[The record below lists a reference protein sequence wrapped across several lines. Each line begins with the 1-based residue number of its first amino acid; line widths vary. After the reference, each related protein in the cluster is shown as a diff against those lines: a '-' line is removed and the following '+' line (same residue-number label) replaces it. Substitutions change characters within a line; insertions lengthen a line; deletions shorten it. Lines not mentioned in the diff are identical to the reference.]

1 MINLGFTK
9 KRLSTAILLATGA
22 ILTGCSN
29 DDNNSALTCE
39 QPQILDQAG
48 TACITPEATAPYAVD
63 LYLKGGF
70 SGWGAEDTYKL
81 IFKKDGYYLDNV
93 EFLAG
98 VPEFKVADA
107 NWTLETSFTVDIDNL
122 AQVVPGTEYTL
133 QTGESAANMSLL
145 ITQAGLYDFKLE
157 AGVDLLHPT
166 FSYAQ
171 DTAPLAYDLYIRGG
185 FNGWSTDNQLK
196 YLGDNIYQVIMKV
209 APGNHEFKLAAS
221 DWSSEWVLNTED
233 PIIAALGTDYTMVS
247 SGPNATFFV
256 TDTGYYKFTVDA
268 SDINAPVLHI
278 IATDGSEGVEVNP
291 HEGRENIQKL
301 TFTTYDAKEEVA
313 TFSAQDTAAQYR
325 SYAQSTTQD
334 LRDPGDGY
342 ILYQE
347 KAGQPTV
354 RTGNLAFDALFSLA
368 VNETEQDSVSE
379 IKDGNYNGG
388 EAIPCDCF
396 ETGAKWHYVW
406 TRDLSYAANLG
417 LALLDPVRVKNSLE
431 FKLSGYRADVSKPDQ
446 AAGDDNGVQI
456 VQDTGSGGS
465 WPISTDR
472 VTWAFGAEKAL
483 QNLTG
488 ETRDAFAVKAY
499 NALINTV
506 ENDRKAAYDSVDG
519 LYNGEQSFLDWREQT
534 YASWIVKDIA
544 SMGSAKALST
554 NAAHYQALT
563 LTAKL
568 AQEQGDPASA
578 TKYQTWADALKAAIN
593 KRFWLEDAGMYSS
606 LTAGHQDLA
615 PLHKFD
621 WLGQSLTIITGIAD
635 TTRANKVLA
644 NYPHSAM
651 GAPVIF
657 PQQPGVAIYHNRAIW
672 PFVTAYGLK
681 AAAKTGNTA
690 VANAAYDTLFRSAAL
705 NLSNM
710 ENLEWLSLK
719 PNLLDFDNP
728 SLSGP
733 VINSQRQLWSVGAY
747 VGMVIEDVFGLST
760 TDTGINLAPFITSK
774 LRKEMF
780 TDSTNLKLQGV
791 NLQGKVINLELVLP
805 AASQDAGYYAVQNVT
820 LNGNAASQSINWAD
834 LDETNTLVITL
845 GDLIAGTTDITKVTA
860 DPISANDPAVFA
872 PTEPVITRV
881 FVTTD
886 SHIAVEF
893 NDTQAGDISYNLY
906 RNGAL
911 VKANIAKGIV
921 TDTITAANGEGSC
934 YALEALFSATKNY
947 SHHSVPVCY
956 GTAQKISVTD
966 IRVNS
971 NISVTSANEI
981 ISEDYLSNWGSTN
994 DSLTVN
1000 DIAITTAG
1008 NYDIQLQYHNNF
1020 NAINLGVTNG
1030 VKWLQVKNGAGE
1042 VVAEGVIQMPHA
1054 AVKNGKKPL
1063 VFSTPLAANLA
1074 VGSYSLEVTDFYNMS
1089 YLASNTTYIASGG
1102 KNGEVNKF
1110 DIAAIRIQP
1119 VAPQAD

>member
-1 MINLGFTK
+1 MKNLRFTK
-9 KRLSTAILLATGA
+9 KRLASAILLAIGA
-22 ILTGCSN
+22 VMAGCSS
-29 DDNNSALTCE
+29 DDNTTLTCE
-39 QPQILDQAG
+39 LPQVLDETQ
-48 TACITPEATAPYAVD
+48 TTCITPEPTAPYAVD

-81 IFKKDGYYLDNV
+81 IFKDNAYYLDNV

-98 VPEFKVADA
+98 IPEFKVADA
-107 NWTLETSFTVDIDNL
+107 NWTLETSFTADIENL
-122 AQVVPGTEYTL
+122 TQVEPGNVYEL
-133 QTGESAANMSLL
+133 QSGDAAANMALL
-145 ITQAGLYDFKLE
+145 IAKEGLYDFKLE
-157 AGVDLLHPT
+157 VGDDPLHPK
-166 FSYAQ
+166 FSYSQ
-171 DTAPLAYDLYIRGG
+171 DVAPLAYDLYIRGG

-196 YLGDNIYQVIMKV
+196 YLGDNIYQVVMKV
-209 APGNHEFKLAAS
+209 APGNHEFKLAAD
-221 DWSSEWVLNTED
+221 DWSSEWVLGED
-233 PIIAALGTDYTMVS
+233 AVTAELDNDYTMI
-247 SGPNATFFV
+247 GGGANASFFV
-256 TDTGYYKFTVDA
+256 TETGYYKFTVDA
-268 SDINAPVLHI
+268 SDAAAPVLHI
-278 IATDGSEGVEVNP
+278 VATDGSEGVEVNP

-301 TFTTYDAKEEVA
+301 SFTTYDAKEEVA
-313 TFSAQDTAAQYR
+313 TFSADDVTAQYR

-342 ILYQE
+342 IIYEE
-347 KAGQPTV
+347 KAGQPTI
-354 RTGNLAFDALFSLA
+354 RTGNLAFDALFSLS

-388 EAIPCDCF
+388 QAIACDCF

-431 FKLSGYRADVSKPDQ
+431 FKLSGYRDGVSKPAQ
-446 AAGDDNGVQI
+446 AAGDDSGLQI

-483 QNLTG
+483 QNLSG
-488 ETRDAFAVKAY
+488 EMRTAFAEKAY
-499 NALINTV
+499 NALLNTV
-506 ENDRKAAYDSVDG
+506 ENDRKAAFDSVDG

-534 YASWIVKDIA
+534 YASWITKDLA

-568 AQEQGDPASA
+568 ATEQGAPTTAA
-578 TKYQTWADALKAAIN
+578 KYQGWADQLKAAIN

-657 PQQPGVAIYHNRAIW
+657 PQQPDVAIYHNRAIW

-681 AAAKTGNTA
+681 AAAQTGNTA
-690 VANAAYDTLFRSAAL
+690 VADAAYQTLLRAAAL

-747 VGMVIEDVFGLST
+747 VGMVIEDVFGVST
-760 TDTGINLAPFITSK
+760 SDQGINLKPFITSN
-774 LRKEMF
+774 LRKEQF
-780 TDSTNLKLQGV
+780 AGSGNLKLQGLT
-791 NLQGKVINLELVLP
+791 LQGKVINLEIVLP
-805 AASQDAGYYAVQNVT
+805 QASADAGYYAVQGVT
-820 LNGNAASQSINWAD
+820 VNGNAATQSIAWAD
-834 LDETNTLVITL
+834 LADTNNIVITL
-845 GDLIAGTTDITKVTA
+845 GDLVAGSSEITKVTA
-860 DPISANDPAVFA
+860 DPLSSNDAAVFA
-872 PTEPVITRV
+872 PKEPLISRV
-881 FVTTD
+881 FAEDT
-886 SHIAVEF
+886 HLAVEF
-893 NDTQAGDISYNLY
+893 SDTQTGNISYNLY
-906 RNGAL
+906 RNGVL
-911 VKANIAKGIV
+911 VKANIDKGIV
-921 TDTITAANGEGSC
+921 ADTTTPANGEGSC
-934 YALEALFSATKNY
+934 YAVEAVYAETKNY
-947 SHHSVPVCY
+947 SHHSAPVCF
-956 GTAQKISVTD
+956 GTTQDIAVTD
-966 IRVNS
+966 ARVSS
-971 NISVTSANEI
+971 NISTTAADEQI
-981 ISEDYLSNWGSTN
+981 DTAYLNNWGALN
-994 DSLTVN
+994 DTLTVS
-1000 DIAITTAG
+1000 DIAITADG
-1008 NYDIQLQYHNNF
+1008 DYDIQLQYHNNY
-1020 NAINLGVTNG
+1020 NAINLGITNG
-1030 VKWLQVKNGAGE
+1030 VKWLQVKNGAGD

-1054 AVKNGKKPL
+1054 AVKDGKKPL
-1063 VFSTPLAANLA
+1063 VYSTPLAANLA
-1074 VGSYSLEVTDFYNMS
+1074 AGTYSLAVTDFYNMS

-1102 KNGEVNKF
+1102 KDGEVNKF
-1110 DIAAIRIQP
+1110 DVATIRIQP
-1119 VAPQAD
+1119 ATPLAD